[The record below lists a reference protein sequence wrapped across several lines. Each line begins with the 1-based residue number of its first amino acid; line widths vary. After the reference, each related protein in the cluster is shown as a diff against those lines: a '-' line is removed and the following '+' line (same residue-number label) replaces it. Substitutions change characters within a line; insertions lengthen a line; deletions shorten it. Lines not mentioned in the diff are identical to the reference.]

1 MLNVIWV
8 SFFVLGF
15 IAALVQ
21 SLYFGVSGMWSN
33 IVGDIFTSAK
43 TAFSQDFRAAFLQT
57 YARSAQRAS
66 GNGFNDHEYGS
77 QCFGAG

>member
-43 TAFSQDFRAAFLQT
+43 TAFSQA
-57 YARSAQRAS
+57 
-66 GNGFNDHEYGS
+66 
-77 QCFGAG
+77 